1 MLQRISTFA
10 CVIYVLA
17 FSGQLLA
24 EEKLTIKQLH
34 MCCGGCASE
43 VETILGKVQGITDVS
58 TDKASRSAT
67 FTATDNKVAQK
78 AIDAL
83 AEGGFYGDTGRKDVA
98 FKNDSGAKAGTVTS
112 LTVTG
117 FHNSC
122 PGCVKS
128 FRVALKKV
136 EGVSGDNCKSKVTT
150 CEVKGKFDAVALI
163 EALNQEGFHVK
174 VK

>member
-1 MLQRISTFA
+1 MLQRISVFA
-10 CVIYVLA
+10 CVICVFT

-24 EEKLTIKQLH
+24 EEKLAVKQLH

-43 VETILGKVQGITDVS
+43 VEEILGKVQGITDVS

-67 FTATDNKVAQK
+67 FTATDSKVAQK

-83 AEGGFYGDTGRKDVA
+83 TEGGFYGDTGRKDIA
-98 FKNDSGAKAGTVTS
+98 FRNDSGVKAGKVTS

-136 EGVSGDNCKSKVTT
+136 EGVTGDNCKSKVTT
-150 CEVKGKFDAVALI
+150 CEVKGNFEAAALI
-163 EALNQEGFHVK
+163 EALNREGFHVK